1 MRFLLLFVFAA
12 TLLQAASAVL
22 NCTAGALA
30 ANGIMLFDFRA
41 ASVEGWKID
50 KAALMLHLAE
60 GAAPRTVRVSSVP
73 RSWTE
78 QDAASAASALFRR
91 PARFGAYRAT
101 PAGQGWIS
109 VALDP
114 ALVEALASGRSFGLA
129 IDPAGAKIDGA
140 RPIFTQPY
148 LTAVSR

>member
-1 MRFLLLFVFAA
+1 MLLH
-12 TLLQAASAVL
+12 AASAVL
-22 NCTAGALA
+22 NCTAGATA
-30 ANGIMLFDFRA
+30 PNGIMLFDFRA
-41 ASVEGWKID
+41 ASVAGWKIH
-50 KAALMLHLAE
+50 KATLMLHLAE
-60 GAAPRTVRVSSVP
+60 GSPPRTVRVSSVP
-73 RSWTE
+73 RPWEE
-78 QDAASAASALFRR
+78 QDAASAVFRG
-91 PARFGAYRAT
+91 PARFKACRAT